1 MNKAKR
7 AATAIAA
14 AGVLGVATSMFT
26 ATTASADAPAYATG
40 TPDITHTATN
50 AEIGEALDVA
60 GNVVNA
66 CSLLGPVAVACQL
79 SYDAHGPGEMERIYY
94 QGCDLQQQTW
104 INPQS
109 IGSFD
114 RSYTAYRAINC

>member
-1 MNKAKR
+1 MLGAASVFT
-7 AATAIAA
+7 AATASAA
-14 AGVLGVATSMFT
+14 A
-26 ATTASADAPAYATG
+26 PPYATG

-60 GNVVNA
+60 GNVVTM
-66 CSLLGPVAVACQL
+66 CGLLGPVAVACQL

-94 QGCDLQQQTW
+94 QGCDLESRTW
-104 INPQS
+104 INPNS

-114 RSYTAYRAINC
+114 RSYTSYAAVNC